1 MPSLRSAPLAA
12 FAAFALTACAGT
24 SSGPAHAP
32 PADTPSLVGTW
43 TLAAADDLRP
53 DGTRVRAFG
62 DAPEGLLIVDAD
74 GRYSLQIFRTDR
86 RAFAS
91 ADKRR
96 GTPEEYQAALLGI
109 STHIGHCAIDPGGAT
124 LTFHIE
130 RSAYPNWEGTT
141 QVRHFTLHAGE
152 LAYQVPAPAGSNIPI
167 SIWHRVRAAANA
179 TQR

>member
-1 MPSLRSAPLAA
+1 MPSSLRSTPLAVL
-12 FAAFALTACAGT
+12 AAFALTACAGT
-24 SSGPAHAP
+24 TAPAHAP
-32 PADTPSLVGTW
+32 PADAPPSLVGTW
-43 TLAAADDLRP
+43 TLVAADDLRP
-53 DGTRVRAFG
+53 DGTRVRAYG

-91 ADKRR
+91 SDKRR

-109 STHIGHCAIDPGGAT
+109 STHIGRCAIDPGGTT

-141 QVRHFTLHAGE
+141 QVRHFTLHADE
-152 LAYQVPAPAGSNIPI
+152 LAYQVPALEGGNAPI
-167 SIWHRVRAAANA
+167 SVWRRVRV
-179 TQR
+179 TP

>member
-1 MPSLRSAPLAA
+1 MPSLRSASLAA
-12 FAAFALTACAGT
+12 LAAFALTSCAGT
-24 SSGPAHAP
+24 SAPAHAAP
-32 PADTPSLVGTW
+32 PDTPSLVGTW
-43 TLAAADDLRP
+43 TLVAADDLRP
-53 DGTRVRAFG
+53 DGSRVRAYG

-109 STHIGHCAIDPGGAT
+109 STHIGHCAIDPGGTT

-141 QVRHFTLHAGE
+141 QVRRFTLHADE
-152 LAYQVPAPAGSNIPI
+152 LSYQVPASAGSNVPI
-167 SIWHRVRAAANA
+167 SIWHRVRAPGIG
-179 TQR
+179 TQH